1 MYQFVPWYMP
11 FLLVFVLEWFI
22 VLSALRKTNKTSENG
37 EHKVWNENEW
47 KAENIQRKIV
57 KDFHKAWETI
67 YI

>member
-1 MYQFVPWYMP
+1 ML

-37 EHKVWNENEW
+37 EHKDWNDG
-47 KAENIQRKIV
+47 KADNIQRKTV